1 MELDAKIEKITIDT
15 IKMFDLTL
23 EYLESAVDIYLNNS
37 LITLPKINDDSID
50 HLERSI
56 EEECLRL
63 ILKERPFA
71 KDLRKVTGVF
81 KLVED
86 IERLGDHSEDIL
98 WTATNLLK
106 YSSNLTLPTIK
117 EEIKVAMSM
126 VKDSYNAFAKGDV
139 ALAKNICN
147 RDDIV
152 DNLYIKSLKEI
163 PEFKDK
169 YNLGDEFILYST
181 LLVKYVERLAD
192 HASNIA
198 EWVNYIE
205 DGYYKDGVII

>member
-37 LITLPKINDDSID
+37 LITLPKINDDLID

-126 VKDSYNAFAKGDV
+126 VKDSYNASAKGDV

>member
-1 MELDAKIEKITIDT
+1 MEMDNKIEEITLNT

-23 EYLESAVDIYLNNS
+23 DYLESAVNIYLNNNM
-37 LITLPKINDDSID
+37 IAIPRIDDEKVD

-56 EEECLRL
+56 EEECLCI

-71 KDLRKVTGVF
+71 KDLRKVTGIF

-86 IERLGDHSEDIL
+86 IERLGDHSEDL
-98 WTATNLLK
+98 VWTITNLFK
-106 YSSNLTLPTIK
+106 YSSGLTLPTIK

-126 VKDSYNAFAKGDV
+126 VKDSYNAFAKGDKE
-139 ALAKNICN
+139 LAKEICK
-147 RDDIV
+147 RDDVV
-152 DNLYIKSLKEI
+152 DSLYIEALKEI
-163 PEFKDK
+163 PSFKDK
-169 YNLGDEFILYST
+169 YNLGDDFILYST

>member
-1 MELDAKIEKITIDT
+1 MELDTKIEKITLDT

-37 LITLPKINDDSID
+37 LIALPKINDDLID

-71 KDLRKVTGVF
+71 KDLRKVTGIF

-86 IERLGDHSEDIL
+86 IERLGDHSEDVL

-106 YSSNLTLPTIK
+106 YSSNLTLSTIK

-139 ALAKNICN
+139 DLAKKICN

-163 PEFKDK
+163 PGFKDK

>member
-1 MELDAKIEKITIDT
+1 MDNKIEEITLNT

-23 EYLESAVDIYLNNS
+23 DYLESAVNIYLNNNM
-37 LITLPKINDDSID
+37 IAIPRIDDEKVD

-56 EEECLRL
+56 EKECLCI

-71 KDLRKVTGVF
+71 KDLRKVTGIF

-86 IERLGDHSEDIL
+86 IERLGDHSEDL
-98 WTATNLLK
+98 VWTITNLFK
-106 YSSNLTLPTIK
+106 YSSGLTLPTIK

-126 VKDSYNAFAKGDV
+126 VKDSYNAFAKGDKE
-139 ALAKNICN
+139 LAKETCK
-147 RDDIV
+147 RDDVV
-152 DNLYIKSLKEI
+152 DSLYIEALKEI
-163 PEFKDK
+163 PSFKDK
-169 YNLGDEFILYST
+169 YNLGDDFILYST

-192 HASNIA
+192 HASNIS